1 MGEPRPD
8 RLQAAAALRGVFAGM
23 YLAQVGM
30 AAVLAVLILLLA
42 GERSRDPSILG
53 PVLAALSL
61 AQVALGSFLAELISR
76 PGSKGSVL
84 SATLLA
90 AVLLAT
96 PGWFLMLS
104 LVTGQAELP
113 LLVIAA
119 TLVAGYALG
128 FAQSGRFARRA
139 SSTAGRAHMGPQ
151 G

>member
-1 MGEPRPD
+1 MGETRPD

-23 YLAQVGM
+23 YLAQVGI
-30 AAVLAVLILLLA
+30 AAVLAVAMLLLA

-61 AQVALGSFLAELISR
+61 AQVALGSFLAELVSR

-96 PGWFLMLS
+96 PGWFLMLA
-104 LVTGQAELP
+104 LVTGQAEIH
-113 LLVIAA
+113 LLLIAA

-128 FAQSGRFARRA
+128 FALAGRFARRA
-139 SSTAGRAHMGPQ
+139 TSAAARADAHPQ